1 MSCKNCV
8 TIYHTKSVLLPEE
21 GEYVNFKYLKKLT
34 KAPYIIFEC
43 VLISSTDNFHSGPKP

>member
-8 TIYHTKSVLLPEE
+8 AIYHTKSVLLPEE

-34 KAPYIIFEC
+34 KAPYIIFKC